1 LFVRNHKKKI
11 ILIDPDKWKL
21 EDIDMISNYINNNE
35 NIAFVFLGGS
45 IIKNFNFHKF
55 LSNFKMK
62 INKPIIS
69 FCGGSYQISEQ
80 FDAFLIPFPLN
91 TYDYNYFWTEI
102 LKNAIL
108 LSQKYIYIFGYLLL
122 SSKWTSSF
130 IISKAYEISENED
143 IILSFVKVCEI
154 MKFSAIYLESGSGGK
169 NYINFEILSKI
180 RKWTNLPLI
189 VGGGI
194 RDIQTIEKIFE
205 FGADYVVIGNYI
217 EENPKFISEL

>member
-1 LFVRNHKKKI
+1 
-11 ILIDPDKWKL
+11 
-21 EDIDMISNYINNNE
+21 
-35 NIAFVFLGGS
+35 
-45 IIKNFNFHKF
+45 
-55 LSNFKMK
+55 MK

-108 LSQKYIYIFGYLLL
+108 LSQKNVYICGYLLL